1 MKNETTG
8 FGDIKP
14 EDKVCYNCEH
24 LAWMIGIGQG
34 LRCMNPHKEKKHE
47 MIPGSRH
54 TCELFEK
61 NPKLEK
67 PDNNE
72 S

>member
-1 MKNETTG
+1 MKDMKNETTG

-61 NPKLEK
+61 KTKLEK
-67 PDNNE
+67 
-72 S
+72 

>member
-1 MKNETTG
+1 MKNSMTG

-14 EDKVCYNCEH
+14 EDKVCYNCKH

-34 LRCMNPHKEKKHE
+34 LRCSHPKKELKLE

-54 TCELFEK
+54 TCELFQINEK
-61 NPKLEK
+61 IK
-67 PDNNE
+67 NNGE
-72 S
+72 